1 MAKLQQ
7 KLSNKQIQAL
17 RIIAMDE
24 VVEFLYGGGA
34 GGGKTKLGCIHIALM
49 ALRYP
54 KTRYFIGRESLED
67 FKKSTMLTFVELLS
81 EWGLKAGIDYSQN
94 QQEKYFEFHQTESRV
109 YYSELRFY
117 PSDPNYDY
125 LGSTEY
131 TSAFIDEANQVTAKA
146 KNIIRSRIRYKLAE
160 YGLKPKLFMG
170 CNPSKGH
177 LYIDFYKPHKA
188 GKLRSDRAFL
198 QSLVTDN
205 PFIDDTYVEN
215 LKGLDKESK
224 ERLLFGNWEYDDDP
238 SALMSYDAIV
248 DIFTN
253 FVDKG
258 GEKWIV
264 VDVARHGKDM
274 TTISYWEGM
283 ECLRIAGYK
292 KLNTVPDPNN
302 PEKPSTAGKILEWA
316 EKYQVPRSHI
326 IVDEDGVG
334 GGVVD
339 YLGCK
344 GFVAN
349 SSPMKNPLT
358 NQPENFVNLKAQCA
372 YKLAEFVNKAR
383 LAVRTGNPT
392 IKQHLIEELEQ
403 IKAKDMDK
411 DKKKAII
418 GKEHVK
424 DILGRS
430 PDFGDLLIIR
440 MMAEYLVMPSMQFIN
455 I

>member
-1 MAKLQQ
+1 MVKIQQ

-17 RIIAMDE
+17 RILQMNDI
-24 VVEFLYGGGA
+24 VEFLFGGGA
-34 GGGKTKLGCIHIALM
+34 GGGKTKLGCIHIASM
-49 ALRYP
+49 ALKYP
-54 KTRYFIGRESLED
+54 HTRYFIGRESLED

-81 EWGLKAGIDYSQN
+81 EWGLKADLDYTHHQVD
-94 QQEKYFEFHQTESRV
+94 KYFEFHQTKARV
-109 YYSELRFY
+109 YYSGLRHY

-146 KNIIRSRIRYKLAE
+146 KNIIRSRIRYKLQE

-170 CNPSKGH
+170 CNPAKGH
-177 LYIDFYKPHKA
+177 LYLDFYKPHKN

-198 QSLVTDN
+198 QSLVNDN
-205 PFIDDTYVEN
+205 PFIDDTYIDN

-224 ERLLFGNWEYDDDP
+224 ERLLYGNWEYDDDP
-238 SALMSYDAIV
+238 TALMSYDSIT

-283 ECLRIAGYK
+283 ECIRIAGYK
-292 KLNTVPDPNN
+292 KLDTVPDPNN

-316 EKYQVPRSHI
+316 ELYQVSRSHI

-334 GGVVD
+334 GGVKD

-349 SSPMKNPLT
+349 SSAMKNPVT
-358 NQPENFVNLKAQCA
+358 KEVENFVNLKAQCA
-372 YKLAEFVNKAR
+372 YTLAKFVNKGK
-383 LAVRTGNPT
+383 LAVRTHNPV
-392 IKQHLIEELEQ
+392 IKQRLIEELEQ
-403 IKAKDMDK
+403 VKSKDVDK
-411 DKKKAII
+411 DKKLAIVS
-418 GKEHVK
+418 KDVVK

-430 PDFGDLLIIR
+430 PDFGDLLIMR
-440 MMAEYLVMPSMQFIN
+440 MMAEYLVLPSMQFIN